1 MLKSEAAAYLAG
13 VTQTEGAEASA
24 PTNLHV
30 ITGEVGESSA
40 DGKTLIKIDGLMF
53 SENDDQYIEVDA
65 LGGLEEGDI
74 ATIVLTGE
82 QGHAMTPLALG
93 SIGSV
98 DRITVR
104 IAAIEADYIKV
115 EQLDAAKAR
124 IGELEAD
131 HVSVNDFN
139 AATGRIGT
147 LETTRATITDLNA
160 ATARIGTLEADHVS
174 TDDFNAA
181 TGRIGTLETN
191 TADIGTI
198 RANSAKVQNLTAD
211 ELEAD
216 HATVGSLSTNYA
228 HITNGVIDNA
238 TIGYADVNNLSAH
251 YAEIQNGKINSA
263 LIDTAAIVDEQVFTV
278 TGNKATLAQIDAS
291 KINVLNLKAKDI
303 EVERINGQPVTNKTL
318 VDALSQHETDISGL
332 DTKIDNEVEALND
345 RIDGAIE
352 TFTGTVVPTLSNTP
366 ASQWNTAKLKDQHV
380 GDVYYVV
387 NSQSAQNGYCYRF
400 TKSGSTYSWQLIKD
414 SDVTAAL
421 SRLQTAEGKI
431 GDIEQFDVTV
441 GSFMTDTDD
450 ELSSLKT
457 RTTSL
462 ETSIGDKVDTST
474 FNTVSQK
481 VDTNEANITS
491 MSTVLTNNGL
501 TSSTNITNTVNTV
514 KQTADTN
521 KASITSL
528 TQTVNNKA
536 DSSTVTTLTQRTS
549 TIEQN
554 LSGITTRV
562 GTAETNIANET
573 ALRKAGY
580 ATSTTAIGTA
590 AKVATIT
597 PAVTDFALYSGCT
610 ITVRFDKGNTAAN
623 PTLNVNGTG
632 AKKIVVNGTENPGAD
647 LVKWSAFQTCIFTYD
662 GSYWRFVG
670 SDGETVRLKSAE
682 TAIEQNADAIALRA
696 TKTEAY
702 QSAQP
707 NLTPFFS
714 QYKADVHS
722 NTNPDGYWNQSSA
735 DGFPSLITTWDFEQ
749 ETVNGNGWAHFVA
762 NNTGTVT
769 LYAHAYVHKNALQL
783 KPSTKYTFLVE
794 WLDVVSTGGTPVL
807 YTTTQHG
814 GTGGVN
820 NDYFTT
826 TTSTS
831 LTSGSGSKYISATTR
846 DALDSGCNNR
856 IRAHIWIGTGISTS
870 GYIRISLYE
879 GEYAGP
885 YKPYSGAQL
894 YASQSELKVA
904 NDNINLKVSKNDVI
918 NQINVSTE
926 GVKIQASKVEIDGT
940 AVFSAISSDVDDAI
954 TGKGYQTS
962 SQVES
967 AITSKG
973 YQTSSQVNSA
983 ITSKGYQTSSQVESA
998 ITSKGYATTTQAQ
1011 GYATTAKSEAISA
1024 AASDATSKANAAQT
1038 AATNAANEAYQKL
1051 RSQGIQ
1057 LVTNGNGFLGDNT
1070 NWPLL
1075 TFDGSKSNGSPGS
1088 FTKGV
1093 GYATVMS
1100 AEMFPVDVS
1109 KEYLFE
1115 FDAISSDGNGRLY
1128 SFLDQYDV
1136 DGKSI
1141 VAQYV
1146 LYFAN
1151 TLTTLAKDLN
1161 TGDTTVTLT
1170 SASNWASTS
1179 YDYQRALI
1187 FWDYKNSYGYTYPTE
1202 TYSRNYYDS
1211 LYTDDSKVNKSTG
1224 VITLKKAWAGPKKAK
1239 GTYVSQGRS
1248 GNSYVYAH
1256 TYVQVPT
1263 EWTHYSFVYS
1273 GLDLVKDGNDGI
1285 GTFRQGTAFAKA
1297 GFLWNYNYPTVS
1309 QGQIWV
1315 TNVSVKEATAKSSN
1329 AVKRTQRIWYRTNAS
1344 SAPATPGTASSN
1356 WVTKADDGNDAWT
1369 KMHIAISS
1377 THKYIYTCE
1386 QYEMANGTVGYTS
1399 VLLDNTIT
1407 VIDGGNIITGSV
1419 TANKLN
1425 AANINASKTL
1435 TVGAMTDAAAS
1446 SILNSNV
1453 VVGGRNVASD
1463 IKLWY
1468 SRTSSGYVAQGIT
1481 ITKIDNGLYKAVG
1494 TTTQAGDIWWMSS
1507 SIENKLSSDAGQYT
1521 MSITIEKGTWPS
1533 ANFYLQLAEYG
1544 SSWHANIRTD
1554 NGKTSKTFTCASGYY
1569 PRHLGFYSGASG
1581 ISIDIEFRIKLER
1594 GNKATDWS
1602 PAPEDQTAY
1611 VDAIQVGG
1619 RNLFADSKALS
1630 TAKWT
1635 FDQGATRGDNLATLA
1650 ANASSRIYQLP
1661 AYGYWSWK
1669 PNTEYVVSV
1678 EAKASASGGKMT
1690 FNMVG
1695 AGGNKLKTFDLTTS
1709 WARYS
1714 WAFTS
1719 DATVS
1724 TGSAS
1729 IYNSTN
1735 TGTVQVRLPKL
1746 EEGNKA
1752 TDWTPAP
1759 EDQTAYVDAIQVG
1772 GRNLLPKTGSADGYY
1787 ANTVPSGSNLTT
1799 VNDDSECYE
1808 RSVTSTSANIPMSSN
1823 VALVGLESGSEYTLS
1838 MMVKSTVART
1848 FGLQLRK
1855 NNNGADGGEYVY
1867 QPGVNV
1873 AANTW
1878 TRLTYSFTGT
1888 SDAAVYARLYC
1899 AAGTACTVRMRELK
1913 LERGNKATD
1922 WTPAPEDQTEYTDS
1936 ITYQTSKPNLVPWF
1950 SAGVPELPSTYWTH
1964 VTGPANTQL
1973 TDLGDGWCRIVIDNT
1988 AGTSTA
1994 RYDYCPVAAEGI
2006 GLGKDY
2012 TMLFEFRNISNSTKS
2027 ANVYTVQQGTYGMQ
2041 FWGNYAKKVLQG
2053 YGVNCVVGLTD
2064 TISGT
2069 GNRAELCDDG
2079 IYRKRIVRTSEAS
2092 DSTYWTRSDD
2102 KNCVTLVAFAPAGA
2116 MFDAEM
2122 RFSIYEGEYTGPYK
2136 PYSGTQLYASG
2147 TDVNELNA
2155 SLIATEESLS
2165 GQIRDTNDSLR
2176 AVSAAVTKLDE
2187 TVQNDRENMGRWLNF
2202 NESEGLTIGKAGSAF
2217 KVVTD
2222 ETRQAFMYG
2231 NETLAYTSGDRFVA
2245 PRMEADELHIGNWMW
2260 VKRDNGN
2267 LSLKWIG

>member
-30 ITGEVGESSA
+30 ITGEVGEASA
-40 DGKTLIKIDGLMF
+40 DGKTLVKIDGLMF
-53 SENDDQYIEVDA
+53 SESDDQFIEVDA

-104 IAAIEADYIKV
+104 ITAIEADYV
-115 EQLDAAKAR
+115 KA
-124 IGELEAD
+124 
-131 HVSVNDFN
+131 S
-139 AATGRIGT
+139 
-147 LETTRATITDLNA
+147 
-160 ATARIGTLEADHVS
+160 TLEADV
-174 TDDFNAA
+174 
-181 TGRIGTLETN
+181 
-191 TADIGTI
+191 ADIGFLKADSATI
-198 RANSAKVQNLTAD
+198 TNLQADTAKIHNLTADQLSAATAYIADLTASSITAESLTADVAKVHNLTAQQLSAAAGYIAQLNADSVTAQAIVAMYGDFDTVKANAAKVANLTAD

-216 HATVGSLSTNYA
+216 HAIIGSLSTNYA

-238 TIGYADVNNLSAH
+238 KIGYADVNNLSAH

-318 VDALSQHETDISGL
+318 VDALSQHESDISGL
-332 DTKIDNEVEALND
+332 DTKIDSEVEALND

-352 TFTGTVVPTLSNTP
+352 TFTGTVVPTLDNTP
-366 ASQWNTAKLKDQHV
+366 ASQWNTVKLKDQHV

-441 GSFMTDTDD
+441 GSFMTNTDD
-450 ELSSLKT
+450 EISSLKAKDT
-457 RTTSL
+457 QLQTSL
-462 ETSIGDKVDTST
+462 GDKVSTST

-501 TSSTNITNTVNTV
+501 SSSTNITNTVNSV

-536 DSSTVTTLTQRTS
+536 DGSTVQ
-549 TIEQN
+549 TIANN
-554 LSGITTRV
+554 LSTLEQDVNGFKTTVSETYTTKTELGEAVDNRVDVDGEFLYRITGGGQDVPSGRATVQSVRGNTVVQDGSLLPVRMTGMETNGFNQWGEQWEDGYISDTTGGNVGSNAAYLRSKGYIHVFPNTEYHFTCTNGRPAGKVYYYDADKAYLSFNEVTFGGNNKTTPANARYMRFWLNYPGSYNHDICINISDPSRNGTYEPHWTSQRPIPASTYFPQGMRSAGSVYDELTENEAVVRV
-562 GTAETNIANET
+562 GEITFDGSNYVPWISSSDGTYTVFGFTTVNTGGSIISDRLATVIAMNELKQTPFGIRVDENNPNRVYFTLSANET
-573 ALRKAGY
+573 TAAQAAAYLAQHPVAVHIALTTPTTTPIDPPLNMMYRAESGGTERIMVDTTLAAPQSAPVPMSIQYGINIYETAAEDALRTA
-580 ATSTTAIGTA
+580 SIESRVTTAESS
-590 AKVATIT
+590 IT
-597 PAVTDFALYSGCT
+597 
-610 ITVRFDKGNTAAN
+610 
-623 PTLNVNGTG
+623 
-632 AKKIVVNGTENPGAD
+632 
-647 LVKWSAFQTCIFTYD
+647 
-662 GSYWRFVG
+662 
-670 SDGETVRLKSAE
+670 
-682 TAIEQNADAIALRA
+682 QNA
-696 TKTEAY
+696 
-702 QSAQP
+702 Q
-707 NLTPFFS
+707 
-714 QYKADVHS
+714 
-722 NTNPDGYWNQSSA
+722 
-735 DGFPSLITTWDFEQ
+735 
-749 ETVNGNGWAHFVA
+749 
-762 NNTGTVT
+762 
-769 LYAHAYVHKNALQL
+769 
-783 KPSTKYTFLVE
+783 
-794 WLDVVSTGGTPVL
+794 
-807 YTTTQHG
+807 
-814 GTGGVN
+814 
-820 NDYFTT
+820 
-826 TTSTS
+826 
-831 LTSGSGSKYISATTR
+831 
-846 DALDSGCNNR
+846 
-856 IRAHIWIGTGISTS
+856 
-870 GYIRISLYE
+870 
-879 GEYAGP
+879 
-885 YKPYSGAQL
+885 
-894 YASQSELKVA
+894 
-904 NDNINLKVSKNDVI
+904 NIELKVSKDGVISSI
-918 NQINVSTE
+918 NQSAET
-926 GVKIQASKVEIDGT
+926 VKIQASKVEIDGT
-940 AVFSAISSDVDDAI
+940 AVFNAISSDVEDAI
-954 TGKGYQTS
+954 TSKGYQTS
-962 SQVES
+962 SQVNS

-1038 AATNAANEAYQKL
+1038 AATNAANEAYKKL

-1057 LVTNGNGFLGDNT
+1057 LVTNGNGFMGDNT

-1088 FTKGV
+1088 FTKDV

-1141 VAQYV
+1141 TAQYV

-1161 TGDTTVTLT
+1161 IGDTTVTLT

-1256 TYVQVPT
+1256 TYVRVPT

-1315 TNVSVKEATAKSSN
+1315 TNISVKEATASSSN
-1329 AVKRTQRIWYRTNAS
+1329 AVKRTQRIWYRTNGS

-1356 WVTKADDGNDAWT
+1356 WVTKNDDGNDAWT
-1369 KMHIAISS
+1369 KMHISINS

-1435 TVGAMTDAAAS
+1435 TIGAFQQSTQDAISNDKVPQYRIFTTTYSYTLSKWLEYAAEGRQDSWSQAKPVIVGDTVLIKGTASDTGEAVYLLATVDTVGA
-1446 SILNSNV
+1446 SN
-1453 VVGGRNVASD
+1453 
-1463 IKLWY
+1463 
-1468 SRTSSGYVAQGIT
+1468 Q
-1481 ITKIDNGLYKAVG
+1481 ITKATSHGLIDP
-1494 TTTQAGDIWWMSS
+1494 T
-1507 SIENKLSSDAGQYT
+1507 AGQ
-1521 MSITIEKGTWPS
+1521 
-1533 ANFYLQLAEYG
+1533 
-1544 SSWHANIRTD
+1544 R
-1554 NGKTSKTFTCASGYY
+1554 
-1569 PRHLGFYSGASG
+1569 
-1581 ISIDIEFRIKLER
+1581 
-1594 GNKATDWS
+1594 
-1602 PAPEDQTAY
+1602 
-1611 VDAIQVGG
+1611 
-1619 RNLFADSKALS
+1619 ADSI
-1630 TAKWT
+1630 
-1635 FDQGATRGDNLATLA
+1635 Q
-1650 ANASSRIYQLP
+1650 I
-1661 AYGYWSWK
+1661 
-1669 PNTEYVVSV
+1669 
-1678 EAKASASGGKMT
+1678 
-1690 FNMVG
+1690 
-1695 AGGNKLKTFDLTTS
+1695 
-1709 WARYS
+1709 
-1714 WAFTS
+1714 
-1719 DATVS
+1719 
-1724 TGSAS
+1724 GS
-1729 IYNSTN
+1729 
-1735 TGTVQVRLPKL
+1735 
-1746 EEGNKA
+1746 
-1752 TDWTPAP
+1752 
-1759 EDQTAYVDAIQVG
+1759 
-1772 GRNLLPKTGSADGYY
+1772 RNLLLWSGESDTYNAHSAIDRRWDFSEIYGTNVVNG
-1787 ANTVPSGSNLTT
+1787 NTVTFTKNSNGLTNNTSGIRVAAMLSDGRKATETNLASLSFGLDLKVGDMLTFSCD
-1799 VNDDSECYE
+1799 VK
-1808 RSVTSTSANIPMSSN
+1808 TSGNR
-1823 VALVGLESGSEYTLS
+1823 VALHAQYFNGSGRWTDAGSITEYGAPVDTDWHRYS
-1838 MMVKSTVART
+1838 HTFTVAS
-1848 FGLQLRK
+1848 
-1855 NNNGADGGEYVY
+1855 NYVSLTALGIY
-1867 QPGVNV
+1867 CELKEGV
-1873 AANTW
+1873 AI
-1878 TRLTYSFTGT
+1878 S
-1888 SDAAVYARLYC
+1888 ARNF
-1899 AAGTACTVRMRELK
+1899 K

-1936 ITYQTSKPNLVPWF
+1936 ITYQTSKPNLSPYF
-1950 SAGVPELPSTYWTH
+1950 SSLPYNSDNPYWNSFQ
-1964 VTGPANTQL
+1964 TGSGYTF
-1973 TDLGDGWCRIVIDNT
+1973 TDMGDGWMRVQVTNS
-1988 AGTSTA
+1988 GTSTI
-1994 RYDYCPVAAEGI
+1994 RRDFFPIKSPTVEP
-2006 GLGKDY
+2006 GKDY
-2012 TMLFEFRNISNSTKS
+2012 TFLVEFRNNASSGTAS
-2027 ANVYTVQQGTYGMQ
+2027 GTDCYLVQTNNYQ
-2041 FWGNYAKKVLQG
+2041 FWGGTIKKNLEG
-2053 YGVNCVVGLTD
+2053 KSSSSTTNLISDFIPGTSGVYT
-2064 TISGT
+2064 
-2069 GNRAELCDDG
+2069 
-2079 IYRKRIVRTSEAS
+2079 KRFVKTSEEVGS
-2092 DSTYWTRSDD
+2092 SHWTSGD
-2102 KNCVTLVAFAPAGA
+2102 KANVIGLAVFTCRCAPNTTI
-2116 MFDAEM
+2116 DYEL
-2122 RFSIYEGEYTGPYK
+2122 RISLYEGEYTGPYK
-2136 PYSGTQLYASG
+2136 PYSGDQLYA
-2147 TDVNELNA
+2147 TNMELA
-2155 SLIATEESLS
+2155 STNESLDGAIADIGELS
-2165 GQIRDTNDSLR
+2165 DQLVDTTTEQNKTITTIQTYLNSLR
-2176 AVSAAVTKLDE
+2176 QDLDAE
-2187 TVQNDRENMGRWLNF
+2187 IQSRQQWLNF
-2202 NESEGLTIGKAGSAF
+2202 DAAEGLVIGAKNSTF
-2217 KVVTD
+2217 KTVT
-2222 ETRQAFMYG
+2222 TNTSQQFKNG
-2231 NETLAYTSGDRFVA
+2231 GTVLAETSGMEFVA
-2245 PRMEADELHIGNWMW
+2245 PVMRSDQILIGNWMW
-2260 VKRDNGN
+2260 TRRDNGN